1 MNKITKNLSVTAGV
15 AKSAKHYGLAWGT
28 YQASGGY
35 KGVGAPRNPTPSDK
49 AQEHK
54 KVPSIGEVYKTVPN
68 RAKINVRQPQ
78 TGRKNKI

>member
-1 MNKITKNLSVTAGV
+1 MNKITSNLSVTAGQIRT
-15 AKSAKHYGLAWGT
+15 AKHYGLELGT
-28 YQASGGY
+28 YQMAGGY

-54 KVPSIGEVYKTVPN
+54 KVPHVGEVFKTVPN
-68 RAKINVRQPQ
+68 HAKINVRQPQ